1 MKFYKITVREEVL
14 FLESGKSLEKSEAI
28 EKALESLVFDGQAV
42 SSVEKVDSLPE
53 NYVFSYGSRKIGEK
67 IWHLIYVSGDSEF
80 HVLTKKAPE
89 FKNHSR
95 VESKQSGFH
104 RVADFSD
111 RAEMDEYIA
120 SELNCGADIN
130 VRFN

>member
-1 MKFYKITVREEVL
+1 MKFYKITIREEVI

-42 SSVEKVDSLPE
+42 SSVEKVNALPE
-53 NYVFSYGSRKIGEK
+53 NFVFSYGSRKIGEK
-67 IWHLIYVSGDSEF
+67 IWCLEYEDGENYF

-89 FKNHSR
+89 FKNDFR
-95 VESKQSGFH
+95 VESKQAGFH
-104 RVADFSD
+104 HIADFSK

-120 SELNCGADIN
+120 SELNCSADIN